1 MSPQSRCGRRREGRA
16 DRLMITID
24 YEGGKS
30 MSANCV
36 ETMVDGD
43 IQYVVVRG
51 PRLGELSAVAAAP

>member
-1 MSPQSRCGRRREGRA
+1 
-16 DRLMITID
+16 MITID